1 MTKTIL
7 YAKNTFEL
15 IKTLYNNPGIEIV
28 GGCTNIYEMPDKFI
42 STHGIKELSQIVRH
56 ERYID
61 VGPGATLSDLQNV
74 GQAHLPPVLYEALN
88 NIANPFI
95 RNIATIGG
103 NICSPG
109 HKHTLFAPL
118 MALDAKLEF
127 KNQTETRI
135 ENIRNFKSIPNGFI
149 LSNIK
154 IPLLDAELSIFRK
167 IGHEQRIGH
176 NSASFAFIADTE
188 KNSILS
194 IHLAFAGPFTFCSKD
209 FENSMIGTR
218 LPLTQKDINRIEDL
232 VREEFQKASTDQMI
246 SDVMKQ
252 QFFNLVR
259 YSFEQLT

>member
-7 YAKNTFEL
+7 YAKNTYEL
-15 IKTLYNNPGIEIV
+15 IKILNNNPGIQIV
-28 GGCTNIYEMPDKFI
+28 GGCTNIDDMPDKFV

-56 ERYID
+56 ERFID

-74 GQAHLPPVLYEALN
+74 GQNHLPQILIDALN
-88 NIANPFI
+88 SIANPFI
-95 RNIATIGG
+95 RNMATVGG

-109 HKHTLFAPL
+109 QKHTLFAPL

-127 KNQTETRI
+127 RNQLETKV
-135 ENIRNFKSIPNGFI
+135 ENIRNFKSIPEGFI
-149 LSNIK
+149 LSNIR
-154 IPLLDAELSIFRK
+154 IPLVDAELSIFRK

-188 KNSILS
+188 KNSLLNV
-194 IHLAFAGPFTFCSKD
+194 HLAFAGPFTFCSKD
-209 FENSMIGTR
+209 FENAVIGTR
-218 LPLTQKDINRIEDL
+218 LPLTQKDIAYIEER
-232 VREEFQKASTDQMI
+232 VAEEFQKASTDQMI